1 MPHRHDTPHTRDMD
15 GHMDGWAWEWMAL
28 VPVLL
33 TAILALGIYVAV
45 LLIAG
50 LQLTLFAMWFDM
62 EANKDLR

>member
-45 LLIAG
+45 RLGIRDG
-50 LQLTLFAMWFDM
+50 KRD
-62 EANKDLR
+62 